1 MKCVG
6 RDRGLYE
13 VGGGEMEG
21 CMNWV
26 GRDRGMYEVD
36 GEG

>member
-1 MKCVG
+1 MKWVG

-21 CMNWV
+21 CMKCV
-26 GRDRGMYEVD
+26 GRDRGMYEVG
-36 GEG
+36 GER